1 MATGKS
7 FHAKRILSVSLKI
20 LLILVCVFSYMFF
33 RHQRDSEADRLRIR
47 EQENAEL
54 IHIRSEQSDRIKALN
69 EEIGSIREDSRYQEL
84 ELWKRRL
91 EQLEQ
96 LAH

>member
-20 LLILVCVFSYMFF
+20 LLILVCVIFHVFF
-33 RHQRDSEADRLRIR
+33 RNQRNSEADRLKIR

-54 IHIRSEQSDRIKALN
+54 AQIRNDQSDRIRTLN
-69 EEIGSIREDSRYQEL
+69 EEIGSIKEDSRYQEL

-91 EQLEQ
+91 TQLEQ

>member
-7 FHAKRILSVSLKI
+7 YHAKRILSVSLKI

>member
-7 FHAKRILSVSLKI
+7 YHTKRILSVSLKI

-54 IHIRSEQSDRIKALN
+54 AQIRNDQSDRIRTLN
-69 EEIGSIREDSRYQEL
+69 EEIGSIKEDSRYQEL

-91 EQLEQ
+91 TQLEQ